1 MCIISIVTLYILF
14 AINNVYMIII
24 IIITI
29 IIIIIINSTP
39 AVGSISEQSDK
50 NLIINDN
57 TLHTSTQNTINT
69 IINSSHDIS
78 SSSSSS
84 SSSNLLDT
92 NTMEESPSSIVK
104 VEEAVVEL
112 MEKKIIVEDTKKDEE
127 LNKPALLDSHIV
139 IIKRL
144 CGRELFKEIQ
154 MIRFPKSEKP
164 VVDDLGI
171 TYMYGLL
178 IGCIYVFLNG

>member
-1 MCIISIVTLYILF
+1 
-14 AINNVYMIII
+14 MIII
-24 IIITI
+24 VTI

-50 NLIINDN
+50 NLIISDN

-69 IINSSHDIS
+69 ISNSSHDIS

-84 SSSNLLDT
+84 SSNLLDA
-92 NTMEESPSSIVK
+92 NTVEESPSSIVK

-112 MEKKIIVEDTKKDEE
+112 MEKKIIVEDKKKDEE
-127 LNKPALLDSHIV
+127 LEKPALLDSHIV

-164 VVDDLGI
+164 VVDDLGRYNLYVWFVDRI
-171 TYMYGLL
+171 YV
-178 IGCIYVFLNG
+178 CIYEWMNNYSMMILLFLFKI

>member
-1 MCIISIVTLYILF
+1 
-14 AINNVYMIII
+14 MIII
-24 IIITI
+24 VT
-29 IIIIIINSTP
+29 IIINSNP

-69 IINSSHDIS
+69 ISNSSHDISS

-112 MEKKIIVEDTKKDEE
+112 MEKKIIVEDKKKDEE
-127 LNKPALLDSHIV
+127 LKKSALLDSHIV

-164 VVDDLGI
+164 VVDDLGRYNLYVWFVDRI
-171 TYMYGLL
+171 YV
-178 IGCIYVFLNG
+178 CIYEWMNIYSMIILLFVFKS